1 MNARSRYT
9 FPPAGA
15 GRPHETT
22 ADIFLAVS
30 NSGSDSYSAARDFV
44 SGGDYSATPYAT
56 IQAAIDALPK
66 VIRHRVVIN
75 IAAGNFEGAL
85 IQGFSGGGWDGNG
98 ERFGIHLVG
107 TGTAASGIGTQTGR
121 NDSSDSLTELWN
133 ANADWT
139 EDALIGKFVR
149 ISAFSGTSQL
159 GEGYDPA
166 HRPTRRVIKD
176 NTDYI
181 ITFAGVP
188 AALTSPGY
196 LSGFSVFNVEEAG
209 TYVYQKSSLPV
220 EGLKIA
226 FDIADN
232 TCPIFLDHFAI
243 YNPFGNTLHH
253 GVRSR
258 SNGLVSVTASR
269 ILDASYEA
277 VLSISDAEFN
287 LDNCEVRNDIVI
299 QKSGRTVRVADCV
312 GYSGGHI
319 KLENFPAAEV
329 TGIEFT
335 GASTNVLRAINGLQ
349 LFAEIKATGGSATP
363 VYLESIQKFE
373 AVGANKLTGGS
384 NTGGSTY
391 GVEIVSD
398 GRYTLTGSDITG
410 AGGDVRFLGETI
422 PWATLATSTYGIA
435 EGNAASAVAYT
446 SIGKSLK
453 YGNYLFNGSVDVS
466 GRLLKYG
473 YDNPSCNLGSVTLT
487 GSDTYDMEAQGV
499 REHLEVACNSTSAR
513 VTLPSGCAIAG
524 ARVQIDNKGS
534 ETLTCQAPSGGSIVG
549 SATVAAGT
557 CALFW
562 SRNGSGGKEFVR
574 AF

>member
-1 MNARSRYT
+1 MTARSRFT
-9 FPPAGA
+9 FPQPGS

-22 ADIFLAVS
+22 SDIFLAVS
-30 NSGSDSYSAARDFV
+30 NSGSDSYLAARDFV
-44 SGGDYSATPYAT
+44 SGGDYAANPYAT

-75 IAAGNFEGAL
+75 VAAGNFEGAV

-107 TGTAASGIGTQTGR
+107 TGTAASGIGTQSGR
-121 NDSSDSLTELWN
+121 NDGSELLNQLWN
-133 ANADWT
+133 FEDDWGSL
-139 EDALIGKFVR
+139 AGKFVR
-149 ISAFSGTSQL
+149 ISAFSGTL
-159 GEGYDPA
+159 RGEGYDAP
-166 HRPTRRVIKD
+166 HRPTRRIIKS
-176 NTDYI
+176 NTSSA
-181 ITFAGVP
+181 ITFAAVP
-188 AALTSPGY
+188 AALTGATGY
-196 LSGFSVFNVEEAG
+196 LSTFSQFNIEEAG
-209 TYVYQKSSLPV
+209 TYVFQKSSLPV

-232 TCPIFLDHFAI
+232 TCPIFLDHFAL
-243 YNPFGNTLHH
+243 YNPFGATLHH

-258 SNGLVSVTASR
+258 SNGLVAVTASR

-277 VLSISDAEFN
+277 VLSLSDSEFS
-287 LDNCEVRNDIVI
+287 LDNCEVRNDVVI

-335 GASTNVLRAINGLQ
+335 GANTNVLRAINGLQ
-349 LFAEIKATGGSATP
+349 LFAEVKATGGSATP

-373 AVGANKLTGGS
+373 AVGTNKLTGGS

-453 YGNYLFNGSVDVS
+453 YGNYLFAGSIDVS

-524 ARVQIDNKGS
+524 AQVKIDNKGS

-557 CALFW
+557 CAVFW
-562 SRNGSGGKEFVR
+562 SRNGAGGKNFVR
-574 AF
+574 VL